1 MKKTALLLALVLCLT
16 LFSACGAPEQSY
28 TAEDIAGKRYVYAGE
43 GFASDFTLSLY
54 ADGTFQYYEG
64 MLSSYIGMG
73 AWTLNGDVLTIKDG
87 SMGRLQPDGT
97 WEYYNRVN
105 RFRVEKDRLV
115 WLAEG
120 SDNFLYVDVEDGEAF
135 LVGEPLLTEKN
146 PIFAHTK
153 ARFSLEEIRDLV
165 LNQGCSEE
173 RLLELL
179 DGMTCEETVDLWGQ
193 PDGMTS
199 GLWSHWWELDE
210 KTGLVVFYGGSEG
223 LITEVRI
230 RTTEE

>member
-1 MKKTALLLALVLCLT
+1 
-16 LFSACGAPEQSY
+16 
-28 TAEDIAGKRYVYAGE
+28 
-43 GFASDFTLSLY
+43 
-54 ADGTFQYYEG
+54 
-64 MLSSYIGMG
+64 
-73 AWTLNGDVLTIKDG
+73 
-87 SMGRLQPDGT
+87 
-97 WEYYNRVN
+97 
-105 RFRVEKDRLV
+105 
-115 WLAEG
+115 
-120 SDNFLYVDVEDGEAF
+120 VDVEDGEAF